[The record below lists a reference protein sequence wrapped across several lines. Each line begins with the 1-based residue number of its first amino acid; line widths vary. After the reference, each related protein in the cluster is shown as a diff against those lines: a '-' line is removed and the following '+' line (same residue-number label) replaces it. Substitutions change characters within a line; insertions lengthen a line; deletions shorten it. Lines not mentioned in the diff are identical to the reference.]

1 MNAAPR
7 VVDPLNA
14 DWIIL
19 LFVVVFGTLA
29 WINMASPKKWK
40 LITSSFFAF
49 RLGKQSMREEVDLQD
64 RTLIALLVMGTAT
77 IALFVYQVLVL
88 RGIILPGVLMW
99 TRLFGAGLALL
110 VARFALVRAISF
122 LFHADGGTNEYVR
135 TLVLLWV
142 ALGLLLVPVS
152 VLLALP
158 HRVEWR
164 GALLWSGLA
173 CISIV
178 VLFRWLRA
186 LAIGTGEGVPL
197 RYIFIYICAAEI
209 LPLALAAHRART
221 FLQ

>member
-1 MNAAPR
+1 MVPAPR
-7 VVDPLNA
+7 LVDQLDA

-19 LFVVVFGTLA
+19 LIVVIFGVLA
-29 WINMASPKKWK
+29 WINTASPKKWK

-49 RLGKQSMREEVDLQD
+49 RLGKQTMREDVDLQD
-64 RTLIALLVMGTAT
+64 RTLIALLVMSTAT
-77 IALFVYQVLVL
+77 IALFVYQALVL
-88 RGIILPGVLMW
+88 RGIIAPGMIAWV
-99 TRLFGAGLALL
+99 RLFSGGLAL
-110 VARFALVRAISF
+110 FALQFTLVRALSF

-135 TLVLLWV
+135 TIVLLWIM
-142 ALGLLLVPVS
+142 LGLMLVPIT

-164 GALLWSGLA
+164 AWLLWAGLVWVCVA
-173 CISIV
+173 

-209 LPLALAAHRART
+209 LPLALAAHHART
-221 FLQ
+221 FLP